1 MKIEHLKSNIYSPKP
16 STAKENQKAEEQSS
30 NKQADTIK
38 ISSQGQQL
46 SKVFEG
52 GKDLDIIREKIKQG
66 FYNSDEV
73 LKKVADAILKEINSK

>member
-16 STAKENQKAEEQSS
+16 STAKENQRTEEQSH
-30 NKQADTIK
+30 KQSDSIE

-46 SKVFEG
+46 SKIFDS
-52 GKDLDIIREKIKQG
+52 GKNLDIIREKIKQG

>member
-16 STAKENQKAEEQSS
+16 SVAKENSKTEDQSP
-30 NKQADTIK
+30 KQSDSIK

-46 SKVFEG
+46 SKILDS
-52 GKDLDIIREKIKQG
+52 GKNLDIIREKINQG
-66 FYNSDEV
+66 FYNSEEV